1 MESKYKK
8 RANRIKHMEKCLY
21 GINQA
26 SLIEVIFGLS
36 WLLLCL
42 WLAAAYILSFTN
54 GEERGKKYD

>member
-1 MESKYKK
+1 
-8 RANRIKHMEKCLY
+8 MEKCLY